1 MLKCKGVD
9 NMAKF
14 SIGIDYGTESARALL
29 LNLETAEEVA
39 SSTMN
44 YPHGVMDE
52 KLPDGTVLPQ
62 DWALEHPDDYI
73 EVLKKI
79 IPDVINQSGINK
91 DDVVGIGI
99 DFTACTM
106 LPIKKDGTPL
116 CDLPEY
122 KSNPHAYV
130 KLWKHHA
137 AQPEANMLNKIASL
151 RGEDF
156 LARYGGK
163 ISSEWLIPKIWQILN
178 EAPDVYEEADKFI
191 EATDWVILK
200 LTGNE
205 RRNSCTAGYKAIWH
219 KRKGYPSKEFFKA
232 LDERLENVVDEKL
245 SRDIYPLGT
254 KAGELTREM
263 AEMIGL
269 KPGIAVAVGNVD
281 AHVSLPAVGVASPG
295 KMVMIMGT
303 SICHVVL
310 GDKEVEVPGM
320 CGVVED
326 GIVPGYYG
334 YEAGQSAVGDIFAW
348 FVDNCVPDDYKKEAQ
363 ERGISVHQLLTEKAS
378 KLKPGESGLLALDWL
393 NGNRSVLVDAD
404 LTGLILGLTLR
415 TKPEEIYRA
424 LIESTA
430 YGTRMIIDTFNE
442 YGIKI
447 EELYACG
454 GLPEKNPMLMQIYA
468 DVTNL
473 EIKVSKSN
481 QTPALGA
488 AMFGAVAAGRE
499 NGGFDSIFE
508 AAKVI
513 PKLKDETFKPI
524 SENVEIYEK
533 LFQEYKLLH
542 DYFGRGANDVMKR
555 LKNIKEVVSDV
566 REPKTTC
573 I

>member
-1 MLKCKGVD
+1 MLKCKGVG

-29 LNLETAEEVA
+29 LNLDTAEEVA

-52 KLPDGTVLPQ
+52 RLPDGTVLPQ

-79 IPDVINQSGINK
+79 IPDVIMKSGINK

-137 AQPEANMLNKIASL
+137 AQPEANMLNKIASE

-254 KAGELTREM
+254 KAGELTEEM
-263 AEMIGL
+263 ANMIGL

-326 GIVPGYYG
+326 GIVPGFYG

-348 FVDNCVPDDYKKEAQ
+348 FVDNCVPDDYKKKPKKEAYLY
-363 ERGISVHQLLTEKAS
+363 IS
-378 KLKPGESGLLALDWL
+378 
-393 NGNRSVLVDAD
+393 
-404 LTGLILGLTLR
+404 
-415 TKPEEIYRA
+415 
-424 LIESTA
+424 
-430 YGTRMIIDTFNE
+430 F
-442 YGIKI
+442 
-447 EELYACG
+447 
-454 GLPEKNPMLMQIYA
+454 
-468 DVTNL
+468 
-473 EIKVSKSN
+473 
-481 QTPALGA
+481 
-488 AMFGAVAAGRE
+488 
-499 NGGFDSIFE
+499 
-508 AAKVI
+508 
-513 PKLKDETFKPI
+513 
-524 SENVEIYEK
+524 
-533 LFQEYKLLH
+533 
-542 DYFGRGANDVMKR
+542 
-555 LKNIKEVVSDV
+555 
-566 REPKTTC
+566 
-573 I
+573 

>member
-1 MLKCKGVD
+1 M
-9 NMAKF
+9 
-14 SIGIDYGTESARALL
+14 
-29 LNLETAEEVA
+29 
-39 SSTMN
+39 
-44 YPHGVMDE
+44 
-52 KLPDGTVLPQ
+52 
-62 DWALEHPDDYI
+62 
-73 EVLKKI
+73 
-79 IPDVINQSGINK
+79 
-91 DDVVGIGI
+91 
-99 DFTACTM
+99 
-106 LPIKKDGTPL
+106 
-116 CDLPEY
+116 
-122 KSNPHAYV
+122 
-130 KLWKHHA
+130 
-137 AQPEANMLNKIASL
+137 
-151 RGEDF
+151 
-156 LARYGGK
+156 
-163 ISSEWLIPKIWQILN
+163 
-178 EAPDVYEEADKFI
+178 
-191 EATDWVILK
+191 
-200 LTGNE
+200 
-205 RRNSCTAGYKAIWH
+205 
-219 KRKGYPSKEFFKA
+219 
-232 LDERLENVVDEKL
+232 
-245 SRDIYPLGT
+245 
-254 KAGELTREM
+254 
-263 AEMIGL
+263 
-269 KPGIAVAVGNVD
+269 
-281 AHVSLPAVGVASPG
+281 
-295 KMVMIMGT
+295 
-303 SICHVVL
+303 
-310 GDKEVEVPGM
+310 
-320 CGVVED
+320 
-326 GIVPGYYG
+326 
-334 YEAGQSAVGDIFAW
+334 
-348 FVDNCVPDDYKKEAQ
+348 
-363 ERGISVHQLLTEKAS
+363 TEKAS

-447 EELYACG
+447 DELYACG

-488 AMFGAVAAGRE
+488 AMFGAVAAGKE

-524 SENVEIYEK
+524 LENVEIYEK